1 MESDEGYIYKSPS
14 VVWPQKGLLLY
25 GSGTVLYV
33 FDYKESKLSKKLQY
47 SEPNQF
53 VRSIYIDEDSVVVG
67 FDNKVFTVYDSSFNV
82 LLTRKF
88 NKKIS
93 FIALSEGNVIIC
105 DFFGDVSILKLDLDS
120 IKSSKNR
127 NIDSKLAEEKNI
139 KASEDTTRNKL
150 TSGSGDV
157 IVPFSHYSTITS
169 SLIYNDLLFTG
180 NKDGKIFVN
189 SLSNLHEIK
198 NIYLSHKMSISCLD
212 VREDL
217 NLLLSLSID
226 DTIRFWNIK
235 TGLEVYR
242 IIIEN
247 MKCLSYYF
255 KTRRNL
261 IILLCLDEILVIN
274 FSFIKLQLLG
284 YQVYKLP
291 FTAQMCTFLED
302 TLFIIDDYS
311 SLYKID
317 SINGVGTDC
326 KVTGNKIAIPVNST
340 VLENVVCIY
349 KGDNKCNKIN
359 IKKNVNV

>member
-1 MESDEGYIYKSPS
+1 M
-14 VVWPQKGLLLY
+14 
-25 GSGTVLYV
+25 TA
-33 FDYKESKLSKKLQY
+33 
-47 SEPNQF
+47 
-53 VRSIYIDEDSVVVG
+53 
-67 FDNKVFTVYDSSFNV
+67 
-82 LLTRKF
+82 LLTKF

-150 TSGSGDV
+150 TSGSGD
-157 IVPFSHYSTITS
+157 
-169 SLIYNDLLFTG
+169 LIYNDLLFTG

-198 NIYLSHKMSISCLD
+198 NIYLSHKICLD

-261 IILLCLDEILVIN
+261 IILLCLDEIL
-274 FSFIKLQLLG
+274 
-284 YQVYKLP
+284 Y
-291 FTAQMCTFLED
+291 
-302 TLFIIDDYS
+302 
-311 SLYKID
+311 
-317 SINGVGTDC
+317 
-326 KVTGNKIAIPVNST
+326 
-340 VLENVVCIY
+340 
-349 KGDNKCNKIN
+349 
-359 IKKNVNV
+359 

>member
-14 VVWPQKGLLLY
+14 VVWPQKGLFLY

-33 FDYKESKLSKKLQY
+33 FDYKL
-47 SEPNQF
+47 
-53 VRSIYIDEDSVVVG
+53 IDDDLVVVG
-67 FDNKVFTVYDSSFNV
+67 FDNKIFTVYDGFFNV
-82 LLTRKF
+82 LFTGKF

-93 FIALSEGNVIIC
+93 FIALFKGNAIIC

-127 NIDSKLAEEKNI
+127 DNDTQLNQEKTI
-139 KASEDTTRNKL
+139 EASESATRDKL

-157 IVPFSHYSTITS
+157 IIPFSHYSTITS

-198 NIYLSHKMSISCLD
+198 DIYLSHKICLD
-212 VREDL
+212 TREDL
-217 NLLLSLSID
+217 DLLLSLSID
-226 DTIRFWNIK
+226 DSIRFWDIK
-235 TGLEVYR
+235 TGLEVHK
-242 IIIEN
+242 ITIEN
-247 MKCLSYYF
+247 TKCLSYF
-255 KTRRNL
+255 LKTSGNL
-261 IILLCLDEILVIN
+261 IIVLCLDEILVIK
-274 FSFIKLQLLG
+274 FSFSKLQLLG
-284 YQVYKLP
+284 YQMYKLS
-291 FTAQMCTFLED
+291 FTAQMCSFIDD
-302 TLFIIDDYS
+302 TLYLIDNYS

-317 SINGVGTDC
+317 NISEVGADN
-326 KVTGNKIAIPVNST
+326 KEKDNKIVIPDDSST
-340 VLENVVCIY
+340 LDNVVCIY